1 MPIIYRKTAKGLA
14 EIETRVYRLSPR
26 LRSVLI
32 MIDGKRS
39 DADLLQML
47 PQAAEVLAALVQ
59 EDFISEFTRV
69 SATQAPPPPPPPP
82 PPPAPERTVIRG
94 PQPGFE
100 AMRKDLLRA
109 FNDRLG
115 PAGEGMAVKL
125 ERARNET
132 EFRALLPSA
141 VQLMATLQGREAADA
156 FTARINAW

>member
-39 DADLLQML
+39 DADLVQML
-47 PQAAEVLAALVQ
+47 PQAAEVLAALAQ
-59 EDFISEFTRV
+59 DDFISEFTRT
-69 SATQAPPPPPPPP
+69 SAAPVPPPP
-82 PPPAPERTVIRG
+82 PERTVIRP
-94 PQPGFE
+94 PQPTFE
-100 AMRKDLLRA
+100 AMRKDVLRA

-132 EFRALLPSA
+132 EFRAMLPAA
-141 VQLMATLQGREAADA
+141 VQLVTTLQGRDA
-156 FTARINAW
+156 GESFMARINAW

>member
-39 DADLLQML
+39 DADLVQML
-47 PQAAEVLAALVQ
+47 PQAGEVLAALAQ
-59 EDFISEFTRV
+59 DDFISEYTRT
-69 SATQAPPPPPPPP
+69 STTAAPPPPV
-82 PPPAPERTVIRG
+82 ERTVIRP
-94 PQPGFE
+94 PQPTFE
-100 AMRKDLLRA
+100 AMRKDVLRA

-125 ERARNET
+125 EKARNET

-141 VQLMATLQGREAADA
+141 VQLVTTLQGRDA
-156 FTARINAW
+156 GESFMARINAW

>member
-32 MIDGKRS
+32 MIDGKRT
-39 DADLLQML
+39 DAELLQML

-59 EDFISEFTRV
+59 EDFIAEFTRV
-69 SATQAPPPPPPPP
+69 SAAVAPPPPAPT

-100 AMRKDLLRA
+100 AMRRDLLRA

-141 VQLMATLQGREAADA
+141 VQLVAALQGREAAEA
-156 FTARINAW
+156 FAARINAW

>member
-47 PQAAEVLAALVQ
+47 PQAAEVLAALAQ
-59 EDFISEFTRV
+59 DDFISEYTRT
-69 SATQAPPPPPPPP
+69 SAAPAPPPPPP
-82 PPPAPERTVIRG
+82 ERTVIRP
-94 PQPGFE
+94 PQPTFE
-100 AMRKDLLRA
+100 AMRKDVLRA

-125 ERARNET
+125 EKARNEA
-132 EFRALLPSA
+132 EFRALLPAA
-141 VQLMATLQGREAADA
+141 VQLVTTVQGRDA
-156 FTARINAW
+156 GESFMARVNAW

>member
-32 MIDGKRS
+32 MIDGKRT

-47 PQAAEVLAALVQ
+47 PQAADVLAALAQ
-59 EDFISEFTRV
+59 DDFISEYTRT
-69 SATQAPPPPPPPP
+69 SAAPT
-82 PPPAPERTVIRG
+82 PPPAPERTVIRP
-94 PQPGFE
+94 PQPTFE
-100 AMRKDLLRA
+100 AMRKDILRA

-125 ERARNET
+125 EKAKSET
-132 EFRALLPSA
+132 EFRALLPAA
-141 VQLMATLQGREAADA
+141 VQLVTTLQGRDA
-156 FTARINAW
+156 GESFMARINAW

>member
-32 MIDGKRS
+32 MIDGKRT

-69 SATQAPPPPPPPP
+69 SATHAPPPPPPPP
-82 PPPAPERTVIRG
+82 PPERTVIRG

-115 PAGEGMAVKL
+115 PAGEGMAVRL

>member
-32 MIDGKRS
+32 MIDGRRT
-39 DADLLQML
+39 DVELLQLL

-59 EDFISEFTRV
+59 DDFIAEFARV
-69 SATQAPPPPPPPP
+69 SASAAASPPPPP
-82 PPPAPERTVIRG
+82 PERTVIRP

-100 AMRKDLLRA
+100 TMRKDLLRA
-109 FNDRLG
+109 FNDRMG
-115 PAGEGMAVKL
+115 PAGEGMALRMEK
-125 ERARNET
+125 ARNET

-141 VQLMATLQGREAADA
+141 VQLVATLQGREAAES
-156 FTARINAW
+156 FSARIAAW